1 MPSVVG
7 LTLSAAEALMEHNR
21 LGWQVAAPPLS
32 PRVTP
37 SELEDAYC
45 VTSQTP
51 APGTVITYPEQA
63 TDVRL
68 RVAARPTS

>member
-7 LTLSAAEALMEHNR
+7 LNLGAAEALMEHNQV
-21 LGWQVAAPPLS
+21 GWEVAAPPLS

-51 APGTVITYPEQA
+51 APGTVITYPKQA